1 MFLFQYFYIVW
12 FQEIPDSRL
21 YIGLRNNCVWFGWI
35 HHNKIKGDSG
45 SFIVCVNV
53 LWPVSNKNVHVT
65 MKKIQSHNYS
75 DMCN

>member
-1 MFLFQYFYIVW
+1 MFLFLGFYIVW

-21 YIGLRNNCVWFGWI
+21 YFGLRNNCVWFGWI

-45 SFIVCVNV
+45 SFIIRVDI
-53 LWPVSNKNVHVT
+53 LWPVSKKNVNFT
-65 MKKIQSHNYS
+65 IKKIQSH